1 MKKQSDSDG
10 RIWNISELLKWTAD
24 YFQSHNIESP
34 RMGAELLLSHCLNVP
49 RLNLYLQHDKPLLL
63 EELSRYKSMVK
74 RRMSREPI
82 AYITG
87 SKGFWTLDLSVSN
100 SVLVPRPD
108 TECLVE
114 TALEM
119 LKIKSDIPLNILDL
133 GTGSGA
139 IVLSLASEM
148 PMNKYF
154 AVDVSVAAIDIAKKN
169 AALNCPEMDIGFISS
184 SWFDGLA
191 EIEYFDLIVSNPPY
205 IPTKDIM
212 KLEPEIKEYE
222 PFLALDGDVD
232 GLKCVRHIIEQ
243 AGNYLKPGGW
253 LMIETGF
260 DQKESVLEIVQGVGG
275 YLHAEYIR
283 DFAGNNRVV
292 RMQKA
297 ALSET
302 VYKL

>member
-1 MKKQSDSDG
+1 MKKQSDSDN
-10 RIWNISELLKWTAD
+10 RIWNISELLKWTTD

-34 RMGAELLLSHCLNVP
+34 RMGAELLLSHCMDVP
-49 RLNLYLQHDKPLLL
+49 RLNLYLQYDKPLLP
-63 EELSRYKSMVK
+63 EELSLYKTMI
-74 RRMSREPI
+74 RRRIAREPV

-87 SKGFWTLDLSVSN
+87 YKGFWTLDLFVSK

-108 TECLVE
+108 TECIVE
-114 TALEM
+114 TALEV
-119 LKIKSDIPLNILDL
+119 LKIKPDIPLNVLDL

-148 PMNKYF
+148 PINKYF
-154 AVDVSVAAIDIAKKN
+154 AVDVSVEAIEIAKQN
-169 AALNCPEMDIGFISS
+169 AALNCPERDISFISS
-184 SWFDGLA
+184 SWFDGLV
-191 EIEYFDLIVSNPPY
+191 ESELFDLIVSNPPY

-212 KLEPEIKEYE
+212 ELEPEIKEYE

-260 DQKESVLEIVQGVGG
+260 DQKESVLEIAQGVGG
-275 YLHAEYIR
+275 FLYAEYVK

-292 RMQKA
+292 RMQIA
-297 ALSET
+297 VVVEA
-302 VYKL
+302 V